1 MYKVCRSTSG
11 GASCRRCS
19 WKSIHIIVV
28 QVGSYLLQ
36 ALPILSSYNTDNNMH
51 PIIQY
56 RIILQWYIS
65 LQSRQAYLPFQ
76 VKVSMR
82 DITVKLIS
90 ALWGL
95 DKPRVKSKI
104 PQSIQDK
111 KIGLSL
117 LELNRDYCVRPWAHD
132 TIHTHVPGTALELLS
147 PVRYEKVATG
157 RTISSMSL

>member
-1 MYKVCRSTSG
+1 MIYF
-11 GASCRRCS
+11 A
-19 WKSIHIIVV
+19 
-28 QVGSYLLQ
+28 
-36 ALPILSSYNTDNNMH
+36 PIS
-51 PIIQY
+51 PGIF
-56 RIILQWYIS
+56 
-65 LQSRQAYLPFQ
+65 AFQ

-117 LELNRDYCVRPWAHD
+117 LELNRDYCVRP
-132 TIHTHVPGTALELLS
+132 
-147 PVRYEKVATG
+147 
-157 RTISSMSL
+157 